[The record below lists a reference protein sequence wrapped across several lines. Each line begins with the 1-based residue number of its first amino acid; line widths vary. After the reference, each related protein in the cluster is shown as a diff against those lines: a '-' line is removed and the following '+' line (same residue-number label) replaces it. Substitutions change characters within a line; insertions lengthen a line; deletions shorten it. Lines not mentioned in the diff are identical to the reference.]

1 MFTQAVLPDTIRAI
15 KLISKLPSIQKA
27 YLAGG
32 SALALHI
39 GHRISVDLDFFT
51 QEEIDENKVS
61 LELSSIGQF
70 KEEGK
75 SWRTV
80 WGSVVD
86 TKFSIFYYPYP
97 LLEKTSAFEGI
108 QMVGKKDIAAMKI
121 HALEDRGTKRDFIDA
136 FFLAKVFT
144 LEKMLTFYDQ
154 KYGSLHDHVYTIL
167 RSLDYFA
174 DADSDE
180 RPLKML
186 MDVSWDDVKQFFKQ
200 ESIRL
205 AKERLGV
212 EE

>member
-121 HALEDRGTKRDFIDA
+121 HAHEGRGNKKGIISFA
-136 FFLAKVFT
+136 FFSPSF
-144 LEKMLTFYDQ
+144 F
-154 KYGSLHDHVYTIL
+154 S
-167 RSLDYFA
+167 RSN
-174 DADSDE
+174 
-180 RPLKML
+180 
-186 MDVSWDDVKQFFKQ
+186 
-200 ESIRL
+200 
-205 AKERLGV
+205 
-212 EE
+212 

>member
-1 MFTQAVLPDTIRAI
+1 MFAQAVLPDTIRAI

-27 YLAGG
+27 YLAGR
-32 SALALHI
+32 SALALHL

-51 QEEIDENKVS
+51 QEKLDENKVS
-61 LELSSIGQF
+61 LELSSVGQF
-70 KEEGK
+70 KEDGK

-80 WGSVVD
+80 WGSVAD
-86 TKFSIFYYPYP
+86 TKFSIFYYQYP
-97 LLEKTSAFEGI
+97 LLQKTIAFEGI
-108 QMVGKKDIAAMKI
+108 QIVGKKDIAAMKI

-136 FFLAKVFT
+136 FFLAKEFT
-144 LEKMLTFYDQ
+144 LEEILTFYDQ
-154 KYGSLHDHVYTIL
+154 KYGSLNDHLYSIL

-205 AKERLGV
+205 AREKLRV
-212 EE
+212 EK